1 MLETLL
7 EQVKRKCN
15 ITWEDKE
22 TTSRLNDIINSAIP
36 DLSHKLGITDKI
48 FDFSVAGTEN
58 TLFLAY
64 CFYDWNNVLNEFE
77 ENYSK
82 MIAQV
87 RQKYAV
93 ELYLASEEIT
103 NEEV

>member
-1 MLETLL
+1 MLEALL
-7 EQVKRKCN
+7 KQVKRKCN
-15 ITWEDKE
+15 ITWEDEE

-36 DLSHKLGITDKI
+36 DLSHKLGITDKT

>member
-1 MLETLL
+1 MLDKLI

-15 ITWEDKE
+15 ITWEDEE

-36 DLSHKLGITDKI
+36 DLSHKLGITDNN

-77 ENYSK
+77 DNYSK

-87 RQKYAV
+87 RNKYAV

-103 NEEV
+103 NE

>member
-1 MLETLL
+1 MLETLIK
-7 EQVKRKCN
+7 QVKRKCN
-15 ITWEDKE
+15 ITWEDEE

-36 DLSHKLGITDKI
+36 DLSHKLGITDEN

-77 ENYSK
+77 DNYSK

-87 RQKYAV
+87 RDKYAV
-93 ELYLASEEIT
+93 ELYLASEGSP
-103 NEEV
+103 NE